1 LKTYLLGCTSAIC
14 LLLPAQIAFAQD
26 DEDVF
31 NLGTIIISGAKREE
45 ELLKFPGEA
54 VIADENELNGRTV
67 REVSDLDKVFGG
79 VSIGARGSRTYTNIS
94 VRGQPSLDFYNPSI
108 QLYID
113 GIPQD
118 AGMLGQALSFGTESV
133 ELLYGPQ
140 GTLYGR
146 GAVGGVLNVTTI
158 RPGEGPRYSFGLDY
172 GSGNQAARGQAEVE
186 LADGL
191 WADLALSYQKEDD
204 DLSLPA
210 SAGGGDVGGSTK
222 RGARFRLRY
231 APDDSPLDIMFSAQ
245 RDDVD
250 SDEEYFVATSNFDTR
265 TVVPFPSHYD
275 QVADTFGLNLSYDL
289 GWGEFTSVTSYQDR
303 DLDRTIFGFYTPEQQ
318 QTTTH
323 EFRLSSDTNETLRYV
338 VGLTLQDSDF
348 IRSAFGSTVNVET
361 QNAALFG
368 DLTWAV
374 NDRLEIS
381 PGIRFDYEKSD
392 VTATGFGSTFTAR
405 DSWSETSPKLGI
417 SYALQDNLQLYG
429 LLSTGFKAGGFSRNA
444 LPNVA
449 VLSYDPQ
456 RIYNGEAGLKFAS
469 ADGSL
474 FGSVSAYY
482 TVTKDFQM
490 FVGTAPVQYLQNVG
504 KVTAKGLDA
513 QLNYRN
519 GGWGI
524 TASAGFVDSTFN
536 EYNNP
541 LSPGVDLTGNRVP
554 FVPEVTVNLL
564 VDRRFD
570 LANGGAL
577 TPRMGLSYKSSVWF
591 DEANTIGQDAVTLVD
606 AGVAW
611 EMANG
616 AVLDFYVTNLTD
628 ETYAQYGFANGP
640 QKAFTLG
647 RGREVGVMLRKS
659 F

>member
-1 LKTYLLGCTSAIC
+1 MKTYLLGCTSAIC
-14 LLLPAQIAFAQD
+14 LLIPAQTTFAQSD
-26 DEDVF
+26 DDVF
-31 NLGTIIISGAKREE
+31 DLGTIIVTGAKRDE
-45 ELLKFPGEA
+45 ELLKFPSTVA
-54 VIADENELNGRTV
+54 VANEEDLNGRTV
-67 REVSDLDKVFGG
+67 REVSDLDKLFGG
-79 VSIGARGSRTYTNIS
+79 VAIDARGSRTYTNIS
-94 VRGQPSLDFYNPSI
+94 VRGQPSLDFYNPSV

-118 AGMLGQALSFGTESV
+118 AGMLGQALSFGAESV

-140 GTLYGR
+140 GSLYGR

-158 RPGEGPRYSFGLDY
+158 RPGEGPRFSFGMDY
-172 GSGNQAARGQAEVE
+172 GSGNQAVRGQAELE

-191 WADLALSYQKEDD
+191 WADLALSYQEEDD

-210 SAGGGDVGGSTK
+210 SAGGAEVGGATT
-222 RGARFRLRY
+222 RGARIRLRY

-250 SDEEYFVATSNFDTR
+250 SYEEYFVARSNFGNR

-275 QVADTFGLNLSYDL
+275 QVTNTFGLSLSYNL
-289 GWGEFTSVTSYQDR
+289 GWGAFTSVTSYQDR
-303 DLDRTIFGFYTPEQQ
+303 DLDRTIFGFDTPEEQ
-318 QTTTH
+318 QTTTQ
-323 EFRLSSDTNETLRYV
+323 EFRLSSDTNEALRYV

-348 IRSAFGSTVNVET
+348 TREAFGASVNIET

-392 VTATGFGSTFTAR
+392 VTATGFGSSFVAS
-405 DSWSETSPKLGI
+405 DSWSQISPKLGI

-429 LLSTGFKAGGFSRNA
+429 LFSTGFKAGGFSRNA
-444 LPNVA
+444 LPSAA

-469 ADGSL
+469 ADGRL
-474 FGSVSAYY
+474 VGSVLAFY

-504 KVTAKGLDA
+504 EVTAKGLDA
-513 QLNYRN
+513 QLSYQNN
-519 GGWGI
+519 GWGI
-524 TASAGFVDSTFN
+524 TASAGYVDSKFTK
-536 EYNNP
+536 YNNP
-541 LSPGVDLTGNRVP
+541 LSPGTDLTGNRVP
-554 FVPEVTVNLL
+554 FVPEVTANLL
-564 VDRRFD
+564 VDHRFE
-570 LANGGAL
+570 LPNGGAL
-577 TPRMGLSYKSSVWF
+577 TPRLGVSYKSSVWF
-591 DEANTIGQDAVTLVD
+591 DEANTIGQDDVTLLDV
-606 AGVAW
+606 GVAW

-616 AVLDFYVTNLTD
+616 AVLDFYATNLTN
-628 ETYAQYGFANGP
+628 ETYAQYGFANAP
-640 QKAFTLG
+640 ENAFTLG
-647 RGREVGVMLRKS
+647 SGREVGVQLRMS